1 MPNKWYDN
9 RALVIALLVAFFP
22 IGFYA
27 LWKGN
32 RFSALTKGVLTAVV
46 ALPILICS
54 FQKAYQE
61 NRFATAGAS
70 VSGKATEEIQRM
82 GVSYRQA
89 TEDFDDFIPMKKVS
103 PVDGQDR
110 YFGISEDRTALLEI
124 TGNRQAI
131 THARLSIGVPND
143 SPDIMT
149 RNTAL
154 LCRFLGNIVPEWPD
168 SADWATTALMQ
179 TTTTSETS
187 KMTIVGY
194 KQITMTLMKAA
205 GRVTVSVKHA

>member
-9 RALVIALLVAFFP
+9 RALVIGLLVAFFP
-22 IGFYA
+22 VGFYA

-32 RFSALTKGVLTAVV
+32 KFSASTKGVLTAVV
-46 ALPILICS
+46 ALPILIYS

-61 NRFATAGAS
+61 NRFVTANAL
-70 VSGKATEEIQRM
+70 VSGKATGIIQRM

-89 TEDFDDFIPMKKVS
+89 TENFDDFIPMKKVS
-103 PVDGQDR
+103 PVGGQDR
-110 YFGISEDRTALLEI
+110 YYGMSEDRTALLEI
-124 TGNRQAI
+124 IGNRQAI
-131 THARLSIGVPND
+131 TQARLSIGVPND

-154 LCRFLGNIVPEWPD
+154 LCRFLGSIVPEWPE
-168 SADWATTALMQ
+168 SADWATTALIQ

-187 KMTIVGY
+187 KTTIVGY

-205 GRVTVSVKHA
+205 ERLTVSVKHA